1 MFGSRRGRT
10 VIGDG
15 LKILGNVTAD
25 GLVEVNGQIEGDL
38 HCTALIV
45 SPKAKIVGSITAE
58 RVVVNGKV
66 EGPIQGGDVLLKS
79 QAHVVGDIHHQSLT
93 IEKGAYFDGRAKQA
107 HGANG
112 RNPRELREGP
122 FERPATLRLRLSK
135 FRRAI
140 VYGVASTK
148 AHHPSSSD
156 DERRLLWRKLSGV
169 SVRRRAGVLVI
180 LVIRFGRFVDLL
192 THLFTDLLDGGAE
205 RRTNVV
211 PVDKVA
217 PVDSGSR

>member
-45 SPKAKIVGSITAE
+45 SPKAQIVGSITAE

-66 EGPIQGGDVLLKS
+66 EGPIQGGEVVLKS

-112 RNPRELREGP
+112 SEPERATKRTLREARDA
-122 FERPATLRLRLSK
+122 E
-135 FRRAI
+135 
-140 VYGVASTK
+140 VA
-148 AHHPSSSD
+148 
-156 DERRLLWRKLSGV
+156 
-169 SVRRRAGVLVI
+169 
-180 LVIRFGRFVDLL
+180 
-192 THLFTDLLDGGAE
+192 AE
-205 RRTNVV
+205 
-211 PVDKVA
+211 
-217 PVDSGSR
+217 